1 MMAAEAPPPPAT
13 SAEEDRLAAIA
24 ELLRKADALPGAPA
38 PVAIGEHMIEAAR
51 VPKRHREALLKLTP
65 MELTVIRFLG
75 WGRSNGDIATL
86 LLIAE
91 NTVRV
96 HLSNVTRKLELDG
109 MRELAALAGLLFYPA
124 E

>member
-1 MMAAEAPPPPAT
+1 MMAAQALPPPMT
-13 SAEEDRLAAIA
+13 EEERLAAIA
-24 ELLRKADALPGAPA
+24 ELLRKADALPGAAA
-38 PVAIGEHMIEAAR
+38 PVSLGEHIVEASR

-65 MELTVIRFLG
+65 MELTCIRFLG
-75 WGRSNGDIATL
+75 WGRANGDIATL
-86 LLIAE
+86 LLISE

-96 HLSNVTRKLELDG
+96 HLSNVARKLELDG

>member
-1 MMAAEAPPPPAT
+1 MMAAEQISP
-13 SAEEDRLAAIA
+13 EDERLAAIA

-38 PVAIGEHMIEAAR
+38 PVALGEHIVAAAR
-51 VPKRHREALLKLTP
+51 VPARHREALLKLTP

-96 HLSNVTRKLELDG
+96 HMSNVCRKLELDG

-124 E
+124 D

>member
-1 MMAAEAPPPPAT
+1 MSAMAEPAAPAP
-13 SAEEDRLAAIA
+13 SAEDERLAAIA

-38 PVAIGEHMIEAAR
+38 PVALGEHIVEAAR
-51 VPKRHREALLKLTP
+51 VPQRHRGALLKLTP

-86 LLIAE
+86 LLISE

-96 HLSNVTRKLELDG
+96 HLSNVCRKLELDG
-109 MRELAALAGLLFYPA
+109 MRELAALAGLLLYPSD
-124 E
+124 